1 VRIRKVAIVG
11 AGTMGCSIAE
21 NIGEK
26 GFVVFLVDRTD
37 ELVEDAKCRVELS
50 LNKRLEKWGITEA
63 EKRVTLSRIRFTSK
77 LEDVATC
84 DLVIEAVQ
92 EDSNVKKK
100 VLSDLDEVCHPQAI
114 LASNTSTFSITELA
128 AATRRPEKVIGLH
141 FLSPVTRV
149 EMVEIVRGLK
159 SSEETVEAVKKFVKS
174 LDKIGVEVH
183 DSPGFVTTR
192 LIIPLLNQAMNALME
207 GVASASDIDTA
218 MRLGFDLPR
227 GPLEMADRMGLDT
240 VLTSME
246 GLFRDLGDFSF
257 RPCPLLRKLVRGG
270 HLGVKTGQGFFKYD
284 GEGNLVEAEE
294 NLVYQGARG

>member
-1 VRIRKVAIVG
+1 
-11 AGTMGCSIAE
+11 MGCSIAE

-26 GFVVFLVDRTD
+26 GFAVFLVDRTD
-37 ELVEDAKCRVELS
+37 ELLEDAKCRIELS

-63 EKRVTLSRIRFTSK
+63 EKRITLSRILFTSK
-77 LEDVATC
+77 LDDVATC
-84 DLVIEAVQ
+84 DLIIEAVQ
-92 EDSNVKKK
+92 EDPIVKKS
-100 VLSDLDEVCHPQAI
+100 VLCDLDRLCHPKAI
-114 LASNTSTFSITELA
+114 LASNTSTLSITELA
-128 AATRRPEKVIGLH
+128 AATKRPERVIGLH
-141 FLSPVTRV
+141 FLSPVVRV
-149 EMVEIVRGLK
+149 EVVEIVRGLK
-159 SSEETVEAVKKFVKS
+159 SSEETFEAVRRFVKS
-174 LDKIGVEVH
+174 LDKVGVEVH

-192 LIIPLLNQAMNALME
+192 LISPFLNQAMNALME

-218 MRLGFDLPR
+218 IRLGFGLPR

-284 GEGNLVEAEE
+284 EEGNIVEQEE